1 MCICTQAGPSIL
13 VLFIILWL
21 LWRVGHISWYGR
33 GAGLGSQSSQRGVFG
48 MPKSPQS
55 GLNIVHFMF
64 SREDFNGRVA
74 FKGTLTLRIV
84 ETVRE

>member
-1 MCICTQAGPSIL
+1 MHLYTGRAFNFSAIYYTLATLACGPPSPGRP
-13 VLFIILWL
+13 
-21 LWRVGHISWYGR
+21 WRRIGIPEFPKGCFW
-33 GAGLGSQSSQRGVFG
+33 